1 MHINYMKYITLT
13 FIIIVLIYALQNYTD
28 NNTIIPTNAITYS
41 ELPIY
46 CVDTNKQQIAL
57 TFDSAWGTED
67 LDEILNILDKHN
79 AIATFFV
86 TGQWVQEHPD
96 AVLKI
101 SDAGHELGNHGMNHK
116 HMPQLSKQEI
126 EQEIRDCDS
135 EVFQLTGKTMHMF
148 RAPYSDWNDL
158 VVDTAKELD
167 YWSINQSVDS
177 LDWKDYGVDAI
188 ISQVCEHK
196 NLENGSIILLHNGS
210 KYTKDALDTMLSN
223 LQEKGYSFVPVSK
236 LIYTSDYY
244 IDHTGKQF
252 SNNIKHE

>member
-1 MHINYMKYITLT
+1 MHFNYMKYLTLLL
-13 FIIIVLIYALQNYTD
+13 IIFVLVYILQHNSE
-28 NNTIIPTNAITYS
+28 NNIIPTNAITVS

-46 CVDTNKQQIAL
+46 CVNTDSPQIAL

-67 LDEILNILDKHN
+67 LDEILTILEHHH
-79 AIATFFV
+79 ATATFFV
-86 TGQWVQEHPD
+86 TGQWAKEHPD
-96 AVLKI
+96 AILKI
-101 SDAGHELGNHGMNHK
+101 SNAGHEIGNHGMNHK

-126 EQEIRDCDS
+126 EKEIKDCEN
-135 EVFQLTGKTMHMF
+135 EVFQLTGKKMHMF

-177 LDWKDYGVDAI
+177 LDWKDYGVEAI
-188 ISQVCEHK
+188 IQQVCEHK

-210 KYTKDALDTMLSN
+210 KYTKDALDTLLSN
-223 LQEKGYSFVPVSK
+223 LQKKGYSFVPVSQ

-252 SNNIKHE
+252 SNK